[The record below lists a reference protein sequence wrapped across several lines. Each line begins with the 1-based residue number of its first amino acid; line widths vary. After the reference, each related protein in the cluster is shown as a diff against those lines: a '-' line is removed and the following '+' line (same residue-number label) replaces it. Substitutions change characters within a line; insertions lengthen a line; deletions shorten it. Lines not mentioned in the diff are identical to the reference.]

1 MFFRARRERKRRLV
15 CFCYFTCPPHFLGCR
30 MALVTA
36 SERSSKSLSLS
47 LSATPPRA
55 IKHEVNN
62 RAQIFLLL
70 GTGVKAKEFSRWP
83 SCGRPNRAGLIGP
96 RSVLISAINQKEKE
110 GDTCDQDH
118 HSLSLSIF
126 SLCWETSAVKKEK
139 YQKGGWATANSHQ
152 TNHPQTS
159 ATLIYTLQSDVSNE
173 SPKEGATQANG
184 SISRYPIAETFLSSF
199 RGVTSSTPF
208 GSALKSFAPLWTI
221 WEPPDQS
228 SVWRYREKERRITNA
243 ILVTGGRRIDRP
255 QRHWGF
261 FFLLLLLLVFIENCN
276 LKRAGTKLSWARLLP
291 SFSPARLLFPTRDK
305 LTDGRDAITQRATSF
320 CLPSTEC

>member
-1 MFFRARRERKRRLV
+1 MAQLRTAKSRWTDWPAVRLNKRYKPKRKRGGHMR
-15 CFCYFTCPPHFLGCR
+15 
-30 MALVTA
+30 
-36 SERSSKSLSLS
+36 
-47 LSATPPRA
+47 PR
-55 IKHEVNN
+55 
-62 RAQIFLLL
+62 
-70 GTGVKAKEFSRWP
+70 P
-83 SCGRPNRAGLIGP
+83 
-96 RSVLISAINQKEKE
+96 
-110 GDTCDQDH
+110 
-118 HSLSLSIF
+118 SLSLSIF

-228 SVWRYREKERRITNA
+228 SV
-243 ILVTGGRRIDRP
+243 
-255 QRHWGF
+255 
-261 FFLLLLLLVFIENCN
+261 
-276 LKRAGTKLSWARLLP
+276 
-291 SFSPARLLFPTRDK
+291 
-305 LTDGRDAITQRATSF
+305 
-320 CLPSTEC
+320 

>member
-228 SVWRYREKERRITNA
+228 SV
-243 ILVTGGRRIDRP
+243 
-255 QRHWGF
+255 
-261 FFLLLLLLVFIENCN
+261 
-276 LKRAGTKLSWARLLP
+276 
-291 SFSPARLLFPTRDK
+291 
-305 LTDGRDAITQRATSF
+305 
-320 CLPSTEC
+320 